1 MATRWLTKFPL
12 DPINEAAT
20 ALGVVQGAVD
30 AGSYAGVLGNPSD
43 AVPPAGLNTISHP
56 ALNVHCLCTDDVA
69 NAAIENGALPLWEV
83 IPAVIAAA
91 QG

>member
-1 MATRWLTKFPL
+1 M
-12 DPINEAAT
+12 
-20 ALGVVQGAVD
+20 
-30 AGSYAGVLGNPSD
+30 
-43 AVPPAGLNTISHP
+43 NTIAHP